1 MDADKCNNEVFEKG
15 TVVLVTA
22 IPKEAA
28 NEIAAAFSTL
38 TKYRIDWHYV
48 AGRVVF
54 KALPPKVELMP
65 PMLVE
70 GQSTSKNL

>member
-1 MDADKCNNEVFEKG
+1 MDANHCDKDVFEKG
-15 TVVLVTA
+15 TAVLVTD
-22 IPKEAA
+22 IPKQAA
-28 NEIAAAFSTL
+28 NDIASAFSTL
-38 TKYRIDWHYV
+38 TGYRIDWHYV

-54 KALPPKVELMP
+54 KALPPVVDLMP